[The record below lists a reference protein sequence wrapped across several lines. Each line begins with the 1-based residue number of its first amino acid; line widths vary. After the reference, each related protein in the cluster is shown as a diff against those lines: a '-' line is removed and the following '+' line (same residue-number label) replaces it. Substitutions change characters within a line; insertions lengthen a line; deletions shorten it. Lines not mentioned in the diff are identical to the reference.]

1 MSEVAQLVE
10 HERKMDHVCG
20 PNSNLSFHV
29 KDGVGGSSP
38 SLALYGD
45 VVQREHSS
53 SVKKNVMLVA

>member
-38 SLALYGD
+38 SLTLYGD

-53 SVKKNVMLVA
+53 SVKKMSC